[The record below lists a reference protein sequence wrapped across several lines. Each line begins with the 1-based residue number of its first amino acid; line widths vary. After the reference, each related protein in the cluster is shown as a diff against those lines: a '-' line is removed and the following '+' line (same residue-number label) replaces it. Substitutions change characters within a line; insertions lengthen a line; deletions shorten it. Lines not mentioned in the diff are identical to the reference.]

1 MALPNVI
8 SEINIIKST
17 YLPKSGGTI
26 SGVLYCSNELCG
38 TTTNPDNTFDIR
50 AMRDTNGG
58 SVGGS
63 IRLFNKNRSQ
73 FPGGFE
79 LQARTKSDTS
89 DLYILRGTTDG
100 VLTWNGADVITS
112 HGGDMSGRLNYN
124 IAGDAVA
131 LCGNDDGTTRLVL
144 RSDLSNKGAF
154 LNLYGINY
162 SNSVVTNG
170 AFQLCACST
179 GSDYKVL
186 IGSVDGTLQWV
197 GKDVVCVKRWTSGTS
212 GYREYSDG
220 YKEQWGRFT
229 KTVGANTAQ
238 VVNFHIPFT
247 NTNYHI
253 GTFCTGGGDSTAHT
267 GAYPRN
273 NTSFNFYAHWTTT
286 GQTILWSACGY

>member
-1 MALPNVI
+1 MSYP
-8 SEINIIKST
+8 NIIEHIESR
-17 YLPKSGGTI
+17 LPKTGGTI
-26 SGVLYCSNELCG
+26 TGVLCCLNELSG
-38 TTTNPDNTFDIR
+38 GETNPDNTFDIR

-58 SVGGS
+58 SAGGS

-124 IAGDAVA
+124 IAGDAVT
-131 LCGNDDGTTRLVL
+131 LCGNDEGTTRIVL

-162 SNSVVTNG
+162 SNSKVTNG
-170 AFQLCACST
+170 GFQLVACSN

-186 IGSVDGTLQWV
+186 TGCVDGTLQWI
-197 GKDVVCVKRWTSGTS
+197 GNDVVCVSRWTSGS
-212 GYREYSDG
+212 SWYRKYSDG
-220 YKEQWGRFT
+220 WIEQGGIA
-229 KTVGANTAQ
+229 TVTWETVTF
-238 VVNFHIPFT
+238 VVPFS
-247 NTNYHI
+247 NTNYTSLITPLYHNTQTI
-253 GTFCTGGGDSTAHT
+253 FNWSITSKTTSKMIVTSGDSSGVTNRPCCW
-267 GAYPRN
+267 Y
-273 NTSFNFYAHWTTT
+273 
-286 GQTILWSACGY
+286 ACGY